1 MSLRWFPFFFFLL
14 FDQSANL
21 NVSVTTSKTDYQ
33 STEAIGL
40 ALELEN
46 THASQIQNIVL
57 ENQLPEGYQVSTTS
71 QNQTRLEKLDPEEQ
85 TALSSVFVTD
95 TTIRQLSDTLVDE
108 QPLPETEIHYQDM
121 RFPVMLLTGRLSYF
135 VSRLMDPES

>member
-1 MSLRWFPFFFFLL
+1 MKHHALKNILHGLTTFCVFAMVSFLLFLL

-71 QNQTRLEKLDPEEQ
+71 QNQTRLEKLDPEER

-95 TTIRQLSDTLVDE
+95 PTIRQLSDTLVDE
-108 QPLPETEIHYQDM
+108 QPLPETEIH
-121 RFPVMLLTGRLSYF
+121 
-135 VSRLMDPES
+135 